1 MEKSV
6 IMIDGGFFKKKYLK
20 EIKTPVDSGKVK
32 VFADKVHNTHCKKFD
47 LLRIYYY
54 DCCPAKGI
62 FCNPVSKVPYN
73 LGTTLSYTNG
83 IKFLNDLKRTDYFAV
98 REGVLKVFGWKLV
111 ENATPQPNGTFLPG
125 DYRLNMQQKGV
136 DTKIGL
142 DIAWI
147 SFQKIASRIII
158 VTGDSDF
165 LPAIK
170 LARRQGIQVFL
181 LTLEHGV
188 SPELKDNADVLD
200 ESNISNFL

>member
-1 MEKSV
+1 MERSV
-6 IMIDGGFFKKKYLK
+6 VMIDGGFFKKKYLK
-20 EIKTPVDSGKVK
+20 ENKVPANSGEIKG
-32 VFADKVHNTHCKKFD
+32 FADKVHNKHCKNFD
-47 LLRIYYY
+47 LLRIYFY

-62 FCNPVSKVPYN
+62 FFNPVSKAPYN
-73 LGTTLSYTNG
+73 LGTSRAYNNG
-83 IKFLNDLKRTDYFAV
+83 IKLLNELKRTDYFAV

-111 ENATPQPNGTFLPG
+111 ENATPQSNGTFLPG

-147 SFQKIASRIII
+147 SFQKIASRIVM